1 MGNAYGTHYYVG
13 TCYITCVQQSVCEIK
28 IKDISVAQI
37 SILDY

>member
-1 MGNAYGTHYYVG
+1 MLCYFG
-13 TCYITCVQQSVCEIK
+13 TCCITCAQQSVCEIK